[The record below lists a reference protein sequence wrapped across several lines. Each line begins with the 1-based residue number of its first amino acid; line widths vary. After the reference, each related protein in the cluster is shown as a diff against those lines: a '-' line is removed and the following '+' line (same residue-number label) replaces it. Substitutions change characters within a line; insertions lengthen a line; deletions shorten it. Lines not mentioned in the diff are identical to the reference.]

1 MNFSTDDI
9 LRALREGATDADL
22 ATEFA
27 KSLNEATKLHEEENA
42 KAKVAEAAAAAAAKE
57 TLYQTCADAFTAV
70 LKAEGID
77 NPVTVEDIHAIV
89 DGVKRAG
96 AVLEKLMDSF
106 GDVFSTLDKEVK
118 PKRGKRAEIAPSS
131 DDDIIRSFLASL

>member
-1 MNFSTDDI
+1 MNFTTEDI

-42 KAKVAEAAAAAAAKE
+42 KAKATEAAAAAKE

-77 NPVTVEDIHAIV
+77 ENVTTDDIHAIV

-118 PKRGKRAEIAPSS
+118 SKRGKRAEIAPSS

>member
-42 KAKVAEAAAAAAAKE
+42 KAKVAEAAVAAKE

-118 PKRGKRAEIAPSS
+118 PKRGKRAEIAPDS

>member
-1 MNFSTDDI
+1 MNFTTEEI

-42 KAKVAEAAAAAAAKE
+42 KAKAAEADRLTKKA
-57 TLYQTCADAFTAV
+57 LYEDCANAFTAV

-77 NPVTVEDIHAIV
+77 ENVTTDDIHAIV

-118 PKRGKRAEIAPSS
+118 SKRGKRAEIAPSS
-131 DDDIIRSFLASL
+131 DDDIIKTFLAAL

>member
-1 MNFSTDDI
+1 MYFTTEEI
-9 LRALREGATDADL
+9 LRALREGATDTDL
-22 ATEFA
+22 ANQFA
-27 KSLNEATKLHEEENA
+27 KSLNEATKTLNEEKA
-42 KAKVAEAAAAAAAKE
+42 KAKAEEAAKE
-57 TLYQTCADAFTAV
+57 TLYSNCANAFTEV
-70 LKAEGID
+70 LAAEGID

-118 PKRGKRAEIAPSS
+118 PKRGKRVEIAPDS
-131 DDDIIRSFLASL
+131 DDDIIKTFLASL

>member
-1 MNFSTDDI
+1 MYFTTEEI
-9 LRALREGATDADL
+9 LRALREGATDTDL
-22 ATEFA
+22 ANQFA
-27 KSLNEATKLHEEENA
+27 KSLNEATKTLNEENA
-42 KAKVAEAAAAAAAKE
+42 KAKAEEAAKE
-57 TLYQTCADAFTAV
+57 TLYSNCANAFTEV
-70 LKAEGID
+70 LAAEGID

-118 PKRGKRAEIAPSS
+118 PKRGKRAEIAPDS
-131 DDDIIRSFLASL
+131 DDDIIKTFLASL

>member
-1 MNFSTDDI
+1 MYFTTEEI
-9 LRALREGATDADL
+9 LKALREGATDADL

-42 KAKVAEAAAAAAAKE
+42 KAKAAEADRLTKKA
-57 TLYQTCADAFTAV
+57 LYEDCANAFTAV

-77 NPVTVEDIHAIV
+77 ENVTTDDIHAIV

-118 PKRGKRAEIAPSS
+118 SKRGKRAEIAPSS
-131 DDDIIRSFLASL
+131 DDDIIKTFLAAL

>member
-1 MNFSTDDI
+1 MYFTTEEI

-42 KAKVAEAAAAAAAKE
+42 KAKAAEADRLTKKA
-57 TLYQTCADAFTAV
+57 LYEDCANAFTAV

-77 NPVTVEDIHAIV
+77 ENVTTDDIHAIV

-118 PKRGKRAEIAPSS
+118 SKRGKRAEIAPSS
-131 DDDIIRSFLASL
+131 DDDIIKTFLAAL